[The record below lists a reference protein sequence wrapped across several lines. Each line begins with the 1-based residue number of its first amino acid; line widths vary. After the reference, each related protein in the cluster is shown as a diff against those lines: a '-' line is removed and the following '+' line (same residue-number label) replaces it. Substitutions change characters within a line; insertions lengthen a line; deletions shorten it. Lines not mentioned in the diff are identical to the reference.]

1 MQQGEVYFELYSFPW
16 KIYEDLN
23 DIKENKE
30 FDHVHVEN
38 NKVKNDVEKGINVM
52 NVTIKL

>member
-1 MQQGEVYFELYSFPW
+1 MQQGEIYFQLSSFLE
-16 KIYEDLN
+16 IYEDLN

-38 NKVKNDVEKGINVM
+38 NKVKNDVEKVINVM

>member
-1 MQQGEVYFELYSFPW
+1 MQQGEVYFELSSFLE
-16 KIYEDLN
+16 IYEDLN

-30 FDHVHVEN
+30 FDHEYVDN
-38 NKVKNDVEKGINVM
+38 YKGKNDVEKVINVM